1 MSELELEEAP
11 CDSDFSASPP
21 ATAAVTGPSR
31 TFDDEPTTQVA
42 SGRIHGVR
50 IGTLVGFADNGY
62 TPLVIY
68 SRQPGSAALPAR
80 ATLDLHGTHIGREV
94 VLMFENGDPRRPV
107 VMGCLMLKA
116 ASPLTGRPGQVEV
129 DADGERLVVSAKDE
143 LVFRCGKAS
152 ITLTKAGKVLIQ
164 GAYVSS
170 RSSGVNRIKG
180 GSVQLN

>member
-11 CDSDFSASPP
+11 CDADFCASAPTT
-21 ATAAVTGPSR
+21 TAITGPSH
-31 TFDDEPTTQVA
+31 TSHQEPITLA
-42 SGRIHGVR
+42 IHGVR
-50 IGTLVGFADNGY
+50 IGTLVGFVDNGC

-68 SRQPGSAALPAR
+68 SGQPGSAALPAR
-80 ATLDLHGTHIGREV
+80 ATLDLHGAHIGREV
-94 VLMFENGDPRRPV
+94 VLMFEDSEPRRPI
-107 VMGCLMLKA
+107 VMGCLRHKEA
-116 ASPLTGRPGQVEV
+116 CPLTERPDQVEV

-143 LVFRCGKAS
+143 LVLRCGKAS

-170 RSSGVNRIKG
+170 RSSGVIRIKG

>member
-11 CDSDFSASPP
+11 CDADFSASM
-21 ATAAVTGPSR
+21 
-31 TFDDEPTTQVA
+31 PTTTAITHQEPITHHP
-42 SGRIHGVR
+42 SDPIPGIR
-50 IGTLVGFADNGY
+50 IGTLVGFVDNGC
-62 TPLVIY
+62 TPLVVY
-68 SRQPGSAALPAR
+68 SGQPGSAALPAR
-80 ATLDLHGTHIGREV
+80 ATLDLHGAHIGREM
-94 VLMFENGDPRRPV
+94 VLMFEHGEPRRPV
-107 VMGCLMLKA
+107 VMGCLTHKEPW
-116 ASPLTGRPGQVEV
+116 PLTERPGQVEV

-143 LVFRCGKAS
+143 LVLRCGKAS